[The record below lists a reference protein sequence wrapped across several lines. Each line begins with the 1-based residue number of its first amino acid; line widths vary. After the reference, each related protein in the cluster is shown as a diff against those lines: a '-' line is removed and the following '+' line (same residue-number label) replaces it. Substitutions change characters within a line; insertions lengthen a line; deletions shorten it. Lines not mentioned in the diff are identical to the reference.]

1 VRSRRVLG
9 SGDTAP
15 ITNAVPDSSH
25 SEHLKPV
32 NAALHEYE
40 QFYRE
45 LDGLVVI
52 KIGDVDW
59 VYKYVSLTLP
69 LIARISI

>member
-1 VRSRRVLG
+1 MRSRLVLG
-9 SGDTAP
+9 GGDTGP
-15 ITNAVPDSSH
+15 FTNAVPDSSH

-45 LDGLVVI
+45 LDGLMVI

-59 VYKYVSLTLP
+59 VYKYVSLTQQLA
-69 LIARISI
+69 ARVSI